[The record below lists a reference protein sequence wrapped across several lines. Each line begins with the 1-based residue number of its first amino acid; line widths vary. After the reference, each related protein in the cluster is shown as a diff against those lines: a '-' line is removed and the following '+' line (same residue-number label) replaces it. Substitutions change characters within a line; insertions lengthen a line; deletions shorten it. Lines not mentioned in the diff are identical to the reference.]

1 MSATSGQND
10 AFEREV
16 RLRAAAGYG
25 AILVPTRE
33 QQAAFA
39 AVFRAARG
47 KVVIVWSVAEGART
61 MDSDHEFSK
70 AEGAVDPSDFLGG
83 LPDNRAVP
91 EGALVVLCDLDAHL
105 RDPVLAR
112 LLLERIWWARSAG
125 VLLILL
131 QRSAELPA
139 TLQDEVATVEHKL
152 PTREQSLLIMRE
164 MLGDKFDAPT
174 DRHVDNVMGLTS
186 IARDNAVA
194 LAMLDAKE
202 RGMKALD
209 AKVLRRI
216 KEEEIGKRP
225 YLRALDP
232 KITLDA
238 ILGHDLLKTWAGV
251 RSKGFTEAARAKG
264 IKPPRGMALVGPPG
278 TGKTRFAEALGGT
291 WEMPVLL
298 FDVGA
303 AFGGVL
309 GETEQNVADALVVA
323 EACAP
328 CILLVDEI
336 ERAFGTGGE
345 RDGGT
350 AERILGKFLTWTAT
364 KSAPVFLLFTS
375 NYPERLPAA
384 LVRKGRLDEIFF
396 LDLPDTDE
404 RAAIWSHYLKSSPVP
419 GDLEMVGAVA
429 VATEGW
435 SGAEI
440 EAAVEA
446 ATFRAFAEGR
456 EEITVG
462 DVMAEVSSTRPVSE
476 SRRDDIERMRAWG
489 STNARR
495 TTAPVQKV
503 TAPVSSRRKV
513 NA

>member
-1 MSATSGQND
+1 MSATILPND
-10 AFEREV
+10 AFEREI

-39 AVFRAARG
+39 AIFRAAVN
-47 KVVIVWSVAEGART
+47 KPVLVWSVAEGSRR
-61 MDSDHEFSK
+61 MSSEHEFVK
-70 AEGAVDPSDFLGG
+70 AEGGPDPADFLAG
-83 LPDNRAVP
+83 LPDNQEAD
-91 EGALVVLCDLDAHL
+91 GALVVLCDLDAHL

-131 QRSAELPA
+131 QRSSEIPV
-139 TLQDEVATVEHKL
+139 TLRDEIATVEHKL
-152 PTREQSLLIMRE
+152 PTREQSVAAMRE
-164 MLGDKFDAPT
+164 LLGDRFEAPT
-174 DRHVDNVMGLTS
+174 ERHVDNVMGLTS

-202 RGMKALD
+202 RGETALD
-209 AKVLRRI
+209 LKVLRRI

-225 YLRALDP
+225 YLRALEP
-232 KITLDA
+232 KITLDD
-238 ILGHDLLKTWAGV
+238 IIGHDLLKDWLRV
-251 RSKGFTEAARAKG
+251 RAKGFGEAARLKG
-264 IKPPRGMALVGPPG
+264 IKPPKGMALVGPPG
-278 TGKTRFAEALGGT
+278 TGKTRLAEAMGGT
-291 WEMPVLL
+291 IDMPVLL

-309 GETEQNVADALVVA
+309 GETEQNVADALAVA

-364 KSAPVFLLFTS
+364 KTAPVFLLFTS

-396 LDLPDTDE
+396 LNLPDVDE
-404 RAAIWSHYLKSSPVP
+404 RAAIWSHYLKSSPIP
-419 GDLEMVGAVA
+419 GDVELAPTVA

-446 ATFRAFAEGR
+446 ATFRAFSDGR
-456 EEITVG
+456 EQITGEDISAEI
-462 DVMAEVSSTRPVSE
+462 ASTRPISE
-476 SRRDDIERMRAWG
+476 TRRADIEAMVAWA

-495 TTAPVQKV
+495 TTAPVTKV
-503 TAPVSSRRKV
+503 PAPTSNRRKV